1 MPLVATWMDLR
12 MVILTE
18 VNQTEKD
25 KYPDITY
32 MLNLKKCHK

>member
-25 KYPDITY
+25 KYHMI
-32 MLNLKKCHK
+32 